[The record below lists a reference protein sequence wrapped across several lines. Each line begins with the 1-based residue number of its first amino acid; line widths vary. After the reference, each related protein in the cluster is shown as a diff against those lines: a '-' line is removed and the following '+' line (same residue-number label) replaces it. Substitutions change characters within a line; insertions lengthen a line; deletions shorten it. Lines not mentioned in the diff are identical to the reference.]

1 MAIRK
6 SLLPSA
12 YQQVEY
18 IESSGTQYIDTG
30 VIGGNTVGYDLSF
43 VPTNVSGD
51 NAYIGVREST
61 NTASRFT
68 LGSNTNGLYAGFND
82 LTYYQYQ
89 GQQPRLTDGTK
100 YNVKV
105 NLNNDRQFVLD
116 GNVGSNNFENL
127 TLATITK
134 NIFVFCANWG
144 GSPNYFQSSKLYS
157 LIITDGTTLV
167 RNFIPC
173 YRKADSV
180 IGLYDTVNS
189 VFYTNAGSGTF
200 TKGNDVMPKVKKL
213 IKNNDY
219 VIRAYKGSSL
229 YYNALPSEF
238 KAVEYIESSGLEY
251 IDTGVIPTNNTEVSA
266 DFIVVN
272 FNSNV
277 VNYMFGNY
285 EAGKL
290 FALYR
295 NTSDIFGVMFSN
307 YDNFSSYEIQLDTRY
322 KAKLN
327 STGAY
332 INGSSIK
339 SFTTLPDFTATNS
352 LYIFKGNGSSRPPA
366 ILKLYGFTIKESN
379 KVIRKLI
386 PCYRISDTTIGLY
399 DLVNGVFYTNAGT
412 GAFTKG
418 SDI

>member
-18 IESSGTQYIDTG
+18 IEKDYHQYIDTG
-30 VIGGNTVGYDLSF
+30 YSNTSTNQRIVCDFIEKSSGALFGSQYNQNRSGIYWSSGNNLRFGIGSQNASTVIGVAYQNVRHVVDYSSTSNTYSVKLDGTY
-43 VPTNVSGD
+43 VVQ
-51 NAYIGVREST
+51 NASYS
-61 NTASRFT
+61 
-68 LGSNTNGLYAGFND
+68 GSNITGINIYLFANNYNNTIEGQTN
-82 LTYYQYQ
+82 
-89 GQQPRLTDGTK
+89 
-100 YNVKV
+100 
-105 NLNNDRQFVLD
+105 QFVLYSMQIYD
-116 GNVGSNNFENL
+116 NNV
-127 TLATITK
+127 
-134 NIFVFCANWG
+134 
-144 GSPNYFQSSKLYS
+144 
-157 LIITDGTTLV
+157 LV
-167 RNFIPC
+167 RNYIPC
-173 YRKADSV
+173 YRKSDSV
-180 IGLYDTVNS
+180 IGLYDTVNG

-251 IDTGVIPTNNTEVSA
+251 IDTGVIPTNNTEVDA
-266 DFIVVN
+266 DFSVVN

-285 EAGKL
+285 ETGKL

-307 YDNFSSYEIQLDTRY
+307 YDNFSSYQIQLNTRY

-339 SFTTLPDFTATNS
+339 DFATLPDFTATNS

-386 PCYRISDTTIGLY
+386 PCYRVSDTEIGLY